1 MKILIPLILIFL
13 GCAAIQQAK
22 VDATA
27 CLQDPICRAEAV
39 KEAENAKGIAQ
50 DISGV
55 SPIPL
60 SSNVVGGIAYGVFFV
75 IGLIKNGRKKKEVP
89 NE

>member
-1 MKILIPLILIFL
+1 MKLIIPLFLIFM

-27 CLQDPICRAEAV
+27 CLQDPVCRAEAV
-39 KEAENAKGIAQ
+39 KEAEMAKGIAK
-50 DISGV
+50 DISGI

-60 SSNVVGGIAYGVFFV
+60 SSNMVGGVVYGVFFI
-75 IGLIKNGRKKKEVP
+75 IGLIKHGRKKEVP